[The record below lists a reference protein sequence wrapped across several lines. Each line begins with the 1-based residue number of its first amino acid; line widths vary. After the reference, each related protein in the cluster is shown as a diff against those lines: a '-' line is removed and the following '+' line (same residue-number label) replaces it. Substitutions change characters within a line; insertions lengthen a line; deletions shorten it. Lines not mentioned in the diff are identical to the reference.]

1 MEWWVDYAWGM
12 KQRKVLAWS
21 IAMISGVA
29 GLGAS
34 ERAASKEQP
43 ANESRAMFLVDDAK
57 LPHVVLTWPT
67 RSGGGEGGEGET
79 REITLECDRA
89 YRSPN
94 EREYLARNLECF
106 VALGGTRLDRGI
118 GHPAGAILRVGFYKK
133 DRSKPMFD
141 DIADNGLI
149 SVRVTNVNFTGVPSP
164 VHESALQHI
173 KFLPDDLAD
182 CGLGGESVDQFNT
195 VSATDD
201 LVGKITLG
209 NGRLGAL
216 DVALAEAGKNGKG
229 SIETIVEADGSVTF
243 SAKFPYG
250 LLRHVKDPWKRS
262 LPGTFT
268 EPQHFHIEI
277 EVLPK
282 DVADAEARDPSLK
295 PPKPKL
301 RPPAPPPAPKE
312 K

>member
-1 MEWWVDYAWGM
+1 
-12 KQRKVLAWS
+12 
-21 IAMISGVA
+21 
-29 GLGAS
+29 
-34 ERAASKEQP
+34 
-43 ANESRAMFLVDDAK
+43 MFLVDDAK
-57 LPHVVLTWPT
+57 LPHVALSWPT
-67 RSGGGEGGEGET
+67 RSDGGAK
-79 REITLECDRA
+79 EIALECDRA

-94 EREYLARNLECF
+94 EREFLARNLECF
-106 VALGGTRLDRGI
+106 VALGGTRLDRGA

-149 SVRVTNVNFTGVPSP
+149 SVRVTNVNFTAVPSP
-164 VHESALQHI
+164 IHESALQHI

-201 LVGKITLG
+201 LYGKVTPN
-209 NGRLGAL
+209 NGRMGAL
-216 DVALAEAGKNGKG
+216 DVALSEAGKDGKG

-282 DVADAEARDPSLK
+282 EVADAEARDPSLK

>member
-1 MEWWVDYAWGM
+1 MKHMQAMADRNGHRLGRTAAVCVAIALIGGQWG
-12 KQRKVLAWS
+12 LAPQ
-21 IAMISGVA
+21 
-29 GLGAS
+29 
-34 ERAASKEQP
+34 QP
-43 ANESRAMFLVDDAK
+43 ARESTPMFLVDDAK
-57 LPHVVLTWPT
+57 LPHVVLGWPT
-67 RSGGGEGGEGET
+67 RSDAEGGA

-106 VALGGTRLDRGI
+106 VALGGTRLDRGV

-141 DIADNGLI
+141 DIADNGVV
-149 SVRVTNVNFTGVPSP
+149 SVRVTNVNFTALPSP
-164 VHESALQHI
+164 IHESALQHI

-201 LVGKITLG
+201 LYGKITPG

-216 DVALAEAGKNGKG
+216 DVPLGDAGKDGKG

-243 SAKFPYG
+243 NAKFPYG